1 MEEGILGLGEEEE
14 EKEEEI
20 YEGIFEWEEEE
31 EVEEEKME
39 EEIPGWEE
47 EEEDEEKKMKESI
60 PGLGEEPRAISP
72 NMPAGARSGPAPD
85 GYLCAQVHPSLYTA
99 NITLCT
105 SCLLRCG
112 NYVIPTEL
120 NHKNIGDISGV
131 YDGH

>member
-20 YEGIFEWEEEE
+20 DEGIFEWEEEE

-39 EEIPGWEE
+39 EKIPGWEE
-47 EEEDEEKKMKESI
+47 EEEDEKMKESI

-72 NMPAGARSGPAPD
+72 KIPVGARVGPAPD

-99 NITLCT
+99 NNTLFT
-105 SCLLRCG
+105 RCLLRGG

-120 NHKNIGDISGV
+120 NHKNVGDISGV